1 MNLDKYKGDS
11 KMDQKTF
18 EEISAKK
25 AKIIK
30 ENLKLMM
37 ESPESIFDYDPY
49 SRWYLDNEDDNQS
62 AKKKPD
68 IIKRIDNVTKR
79 SQRKNL

>member
-1 MNLDKYKGDS
+1 
-11 KMDQKTF
+11 MDQKKF
-18 EEISAKK
+18 EEVAAKK

-37 ESPESIFDYDPY
+37 ESPKSVFDYDPY
-49 SRWYLDNEDDNQS
+49 SRWYLDNDDDNQS
-62 AKKKPD
+62 VEKKPD

-79 SQRKNL
+79 SQKKSL

>member
-1 MNLDKYKGDS
+1 
-11 KMDQKTF
+11 MDQKTF
-18 EEISAKK
+18 EEVSANK

-37 ESPESIFDYDPY
+37 ESPESVFDFDPY
-49 SRWYLDNEDDNQS
+49 SRWYLDNGDDNQS
-62 AKKKPD
+62 VEKRPG
-68 IIKRIDNVTKR
+68 IITRIDNVTKR

>member
-1 MNLDKYKGDS
+1 MDK
-11 KMDQKTF
+11 KTF
-18 EEISAKK
+18 EEVSAKK

-37 ESPESIFDYDPY
+37 ESPESVFDYDPY
-49 SRWYLDNEDDNQS
+49 SRWYLDNDDDNQS
-62 AKKKPD
+62 VEKKPD

-79 SQRKNL
+79 SQKKSL